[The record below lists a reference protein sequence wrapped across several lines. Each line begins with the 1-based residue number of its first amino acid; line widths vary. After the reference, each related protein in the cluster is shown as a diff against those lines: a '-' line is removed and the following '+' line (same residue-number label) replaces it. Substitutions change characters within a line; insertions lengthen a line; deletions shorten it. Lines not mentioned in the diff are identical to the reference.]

1 MNRASKQAPKR
12 EAPKR
17 EAPAK
22 IYLCAQIGSGP
33 DSRKKAD
40 AATMAALL
48 YLEQGLTA
56 RNFVVKIGPAD
67 GESCN
72 SYQPQ
77 AALQLDTQIGG
88 IGCEVYH
95 PVTAARQRHGQRH
108 RHAQLLEE
116 QARRYRLL
124 CRREIMAGAQIQW
137 LQAVTAPAAVCI
149 CNLPQEGGIYDHL
162 PLIRA
167 QMQGYAQAVAV
178 WWEQETIK

>member
-1 MNRASKQAPKR
+1 
-12 EAPKR
+12 
-17 EAPAK
+17 
-22 IYLCAQIGSGP
+22 
-33 DSRKKAD
+33 
-40 AATMAALL
+40 MAALL
-48 YLEQGLTA
+48 YLEQALTTRKFA
-56 RNFVVKIGPAD
+56 VQIGPAD
-67 GESCN
+67 GETCN
-72 SYQPQ
+72 RYQPQ

-95 PVTAARQRHGQRH
+95 PVTADWQRYSQSIRL
-108 RHAQLLEE
+108 AKLLEE

-124 CRREIMAGAQIQW
+124 CRREIMAGAQLPW

-178 WWEQETIK
+178 WWEQEKTQLEQAKQEQGVEIGKIL

>member
-1 MNRASKQAPKR
+1 MNRTEKRAPKQAAR
-12 EAPKR
+12 Q
-17 EAPAK
+17 APAK

-33 DSRKKAD
+33 ESRKKAD

-48 YLEQGLTA
+48 YLEQGLTSRKFA
-56 RNFVVKIGPAD
+56 VQLGPAD

-77 AALQLDTQIGG
+77 AALQLDTAIGG

-95 PVTAARQRHGQRH
+95 PVTADWQRYGQSIRL
-108 RHAQLLEE
+108 AIQLEA

-124 CRREIMAGAQIQW
+124 CRREIMAGARLPW

-178 WWEQETIK
+178 WWEQEKMK